1 MFMRQD
7 RQPFH
12 GAIRSRVVARLAG
25 VTLRQLQYWHQ
36 TRLIVARTV
45 PGARGYPRLY
55 SWVDYMKVRAAR
67 KLLSEGLHTRQI
79 RAHIEYLDKSVPDWY
94 MMPLHGYAGKVLI
107 ELERLIMTANH
118 SPQLAFPYLF
128 ELLQELREEGPL
140 GALHRYSH
148 SIDMHPA
155 VASGN
160 PVIKGTRIETSF
172 LASLAARQVPVGEI
186 AATYGIPQDTVESAM
201 SFAREVA

>member
-1 MFMRQD
+1 MRQD
-7 RQPFH
+7 RQPFY

-36 TRLIVARTV
+36 TGLITAHTV

-67 KLLSEGLHTRQI
+67 KLLREGLHTRQI
-79 RAHIEYLDKSVPDWY
+79 RAHIEYLEESVPDWH

-107 ELERLIMTANH
+107 ELEHRVMTANH
-118 SPQLAFPYLF
+118 PPQLAFPYLF
-128 ELLQELREEGPL
+128 ELLWELREEGPL
-140 GALHRYSH
+140 GAMQRYSH

-172 LASLAARQVPVGEI
+172 LASLVARQVPAEEI
-186 AATYGIPQDTVESAM
+186 AAAYGIPQDTVESALA
-201 SFAREVA
+201 FVREVA